1 MTVMIEPG
9 LLAGA
14 VTPPPSKSQAH
25 RLLIARALAGE
36 NIDDPA
42 HRADS
47 QDIRATRDCLKSL
60 REGEGELPVLECG
73 ESGST
78 LRFLIPVALALRGGG
93 MFRGRGRLMDRP
105 QEPYFRIFDGMGITH
120 RREGDSLTVRGR
132 LRPGE
137 YPLPGDVSSQFVTGL
152 LFALPLLE
160 GESIIRLTSPLESR
174 GYVDMTLQ
182 VLRDRGIRVEELP
195 EGFRV
200 PGGQQYGRG
209 TLGEE
214 ADYSQAAFWLAAAG
228 LGSPLTV
235 EGLDPDST
243 QGDRCA
249 VPYFQQL
256 AGPGRVELDIA
267 QCTDLAPALAVR
279 AALRPG
285 QTARLVNAG
294 RLRLK
299 ECDRLAAI
307 PEELNKLGGQLTE
320 GADFL
325 EIRGVERLQ
334 GGSYSIIPDQ
344 IEAGTFMAAVAA
356 CGGSVLVKNVIP
368 KHLECITAKLK
379 EMGVEVTEF
388 DDSVL
393 VRRENRLTRTNIK
406 TMPYPGFPTDMQPQM
421 TTALC
426 LAEGTSIVTEG
437 VWDSRY
443 RYTEELARMGA
454 SIHVDGKIAVI
465 EGVEEFKGA
474 PVRAHDLRAGAA
486 MVIAGLAAKGVTE
499 VEQVQNI
506 ERGYETLVE
515 KFVALGA
522 DMYRSEIPDSM
533 GMAERA

>member
-36 NIDDPA
+36 NLDDPA

-47 QDIRATRDCLKSL
+47 QDIRATRDCLK
-60 REGEGELPVLECG
+60 CG

-93 MFRGRGRLMDRP
+93 VFRGRGRLMDRP

-235 EGLDPDST
+235 DGLDPDST

-267 QCTDLAPALAVR
+267 QCPDLAPALAVR

-325 EIRGVERLQ
+325 EIRGVERLL
-334 GGSYSIIPDQ
+334 GGVADSHNDHRI
-344 IEAGTFMAAVAA
+344 AMMLAVAA
-356 CGGSVLVKNVIP
+356 
-368 KHLECITAKLK
+368 
-379 EMGVEVTEF
+379 
-388 DDSVL
+388 
-393 VRRENRLTRTNIK
+393 TR
-406 TMPYPGFPTDMQPQM
+406 
-421 TTALC
+421 
-426 LAEGTSIVTEG
+426 AEGTVTIRGAESVAKSYPDFWEVYESLG
-437 VWDSRY
+437 GRVLRQ
-443 RYTEELARMGA
+443 REEREAC
-454 SIHVDGKIAVI
+454 
-465 EGVEEFKGA
+465 
-474 PVRAHDLRAGAA
+474 
-486 MVIAGLAAKGVTE
+486 
-499 VEQVQNI
+499 
-506 ERGYETLVE
+506 
-515 KFVALGA
+515 
-522 DMYRSEIPDSM
+522 DM
-533 GMAERA
+533 

>member
-60 REGEGELPVLECG
+60 REGEGKLPVLECG

-93 MFRGRGRLMDRP
+93 VFRGRGRLMDRP

-137 YPLPGDVSSQFVTGL
+137 YPMPGDVSSQFVTGL

-214 ADYSQAAFWLAAAG
+214 ADVRRAAG
-228 LGSPLTV
+228 RGWES
-235 EGLDPDST
+235 G
-243 QGDRCA
+243 
-249 VPYFQQL
+249 
-256 AGPGRVELDIA
+256 
-267 QCTDLAPALAVR
+267 AVR
-279 AALRPG
+279 LMTLHASKGLEFPA
-285 QTARLVNAG
+285 VFVAG
-294 RLRLK
+294 
-299 ECDRLAAI
+299 
-307 PEELNKLGGQLTE
+307 LTE
-320 GADFL
+320 GTLPLEMPGRPADL
-325 EIRGVERLQ
+325 EEER
-334 GGSYSIIPDQ
+334 
-344 IEAGTFMAAVAA
+344 
-356 CGGSVLVKNVIP
+356 
-368 KHLECITAKLK
+368 
-379 EMGVEVTEF
+379 
-388 DDSVL
+388 
-393 VRRENRLTRTNIK
+393 RLLYVGMTR
-406 TMPYPGFPTDMQPQM
+406 
-421 TTALC
+421 A
-426 LAEGTSIVTEG
+426 
-437 VWDSRY
+437 R
-443 RYTEELARMGA
+443 EELILSAGGGP
-454 SIHVDGKIAVI
+454 SPFLDSLPQ
-465 EGVEEFKGA
+465 GVAQEQ
-474 PVRAHDLRAGAA
+474 AGRRQERR
-486 MVIAGLAAKGVTE
+486 L
-499 VEQVQNI
+499 EQ
-506 ERGYETLVE
+506 LSL
-515 KFVALGA
+515 F
-522 DMYRSEIPDSM
+522 
-533 GMAERA
+533 